1 MSANAKF
8 LPLAGFTLVSAAAWV
23 YLLTAG
29 MTLVMNVMA
38 MPDGSTMA
46 MPADWT
52 PAYVFRVFLMWAI
65 MMVAMMLPSAI
76 PAAAQLAATSE
87 MLRFVAMY
95 VGAWVLFALAAT
107 LAQWALSAEGLLSDG
122 MAAKNATAAGVLLIA
137 IGLYQFNP
145 RIAGDLRHCRD
156 GTGYVVSCLRCC
168 APLML
173 LLFVVG
179 IMNFAWWVV
188 LALWV
193 LAEKAVPSGVWL
205 ARAGGVALVIWG
217 FTLAIA
223 RSG

>member
-8 LPLAGFTLVSAAAWV
+8 LPLAGFAFVSAAAWV

-29 MTLVMNVMA
+29 MTLVMNVMTI
-38 MPDGSTMA
+38 PDGSTMA

-52 PAYVFRVFLMWAI
+52 PAYVFRIFIMWAI
-65 MMVAMMLPSAI
+65 MMVAMMLPSAM
-76 PAAAQLAATSE
+76 PAAAQLAAASA
-87 MLRFVAMY
+87 MLRFAAMY
-95 VGAWVLFALAAT
+95 VGPWVLFAFAAT
-107 LAQWALSAEGLLSDG
+107 LVQWALFAEGLLSDG
-122 MAAKNATAAGVLLIA
+122 MAAKNGTAAGVLLIT

-145 RIAGDLRHCRD
+145 RMAGDLERCRN